1 MKFITKYRSKNYNS
15 RSKKS
20 SIKFIIIHYTAIK
33 DLNESLEHLCNVKK
47 KVSSHFLISKGGN
60 IYKIVNEN
68 KRAWHAGKSYWKG
81 IKDLNSY
88 SIGIELENTGYEL
101 EFEEYNSKQIK
112 SLVSLIKKIKL
123 NKKYKISKYN
133 ILGHSDIAPRRKS
146 DPGEKFPWKKLNKLK
161 LSYLPKIKQVKQIK
175 KYKKFDI
182 IDYKK
187 KLKKIGY
194 NIKINEKK
202 DVNYRQV
209 TRAFQMH
216 YQQHFVRGFPN
227 RETYMLVDQ
236 FFKDIV
242 D

>member
-1 MKFITKYRSKNYNS
+1 MKFITTYKSKNFNT

-20 SIKFIIIHYTAIK
+20 IIKFIIIHYTAIK
-33 DLNESLEHLCNVKK
+33 DFNESLEHLCDLKK
-47 KVSSHFLISKGGN
+47 KVSSHFVISKHGD
-60 IYKIVNEN
+60 IYKLVNEN

-88 SIGIELENTGYEL
+88 SIGIELENTGCEL
-101 EFEEYNSKQIK
+101 DFEEYGNKQIK
-112 SLVSLIKKIKL
+112 SLIGLIKKIKL
-123 NKKYKISKYN
+123 NKKYKISNFN
-133 ILGHSDIAPRRKS
+133 ILGHSDIAPMRKS
-146 DPGEKFPWKKLNKLK
+146 DPGKKFPWKKLDNLK
-161 LSYLPKIKQVKQIK
+161 LSYLPKINKLKQKNE
-175 KYKKFDI
+175 YKKFDI

-194 NIKINEKK
+194 NIRIDRKK
-202 DVNYRQV
+202 DIDYRQV

-216 YQQHFVRGFPN
+216 YQQHFVRGYPN

-236 FFKDIV
+236 FSKDIV